1 MSASTS
7 TSGGNTERL
16 STKAHAEQ
24 KALRP
29 ALPAEAPVEQ
39 QRLES
44 ALPAEAPVEPQRL
57 ESALPAEA
65 PIEQHPLEPFLP
77 AEARLLMLGSFPP
90 QQKRWSMQFFYPNLQ
105 NDMWRIFGLIFFA
118 DKDHFVDATNRRF
131 RRDAII
137 SFLQERGI
145 ALFDTAQAVRRLQAN
160 ASDRFLEIVE
170 PTDVPALI
178 RRLPN
183 LRAVAAT
190 GQKAAETLC
199 TTFSCPAPKVGESVP
214 ISLDGQTLQFFRMP
228 SSSRAYPLALEK
240 KAEKYAVLFREA
252 GVL

>member
-7 TSGGNTERL
+7 TSGGNTEHL
-16 STKAHAEQ
+16 STDD
-24 KALRP
+24 
-29 ALPAEAPVEQ
+29 PVEQ
-39 QRLES
+39 QPLEPALASETPVEQQPLES
-44 ALPAEAPVEPQRL
+44 ALPINVPVER
-57 ESALPAEA
+57 
-65 PIEQHPLEPFLP
+65 HPLKPFLP
-77 AEARLLMLGSFPP
+77 AGARLLMLGSFPP

-118 DKDHFVDATNRRF
+118 DKDHFVDAANRRF

-137 SFLQERGI
+137 SFLQRRGI

-170 PTDVPALI
+170 PSDVPALI
-178 RRLPN
+178 RRLPH

-214 ISLDGQTLQFFRMP
+214 ISLDGHALKFFRMP

-240 KAEKYAVLFREA
+240 KAEKYAVLFRAA